1 LLSNYNN
8 NGGYKAEQIANKTF
22 ELALPIGIQWQ
33 VVGKQKLG
41 LNAEASIQPTYIL
54 GNNAMLLSTDF
65 KNYTDGSAFARRW
78 NVNTS
83 IGVNL
88 TFKTG

>member
-1 LLSNYNN
+1 M
-8 NGGYKAEQIANKTF
+8 AQ
-22 ELALPIGIQWQ
+22 
-33 VVGKQKLG
+33 
-41 LNAEASIQPTYIL
+41 
-54 GNNAMLLSTDF
+54 LLSTDF

-88 TFKTG
+88 TFKTGANLWQIGPQVRYQHLPSYTNQYPIKEFRLDYGIRLGITRFWK